1 MHGSKTKSIKWLLL
15 LAVFF
20 IVVSQLAQPAFAAP
34 SDFEDL
40 TGEGKSGKVKISV
53 TSYQE
58 KDGNLV
64 RVPELVRIRAG
75 DETSYIP
82 VITNEGSECSLRLRI
97 YAKTENQ
104 DIDILKYCYGWEN
117 NWIKKDGWFYYK
129 KPFEKNESVEICK
142 GFYFPDEWQWRVCNV
157 MSITVDAEAV
167 ADEPENIG
175 IVKTGDETDIGL
187 LLLILG
193 ASLLI
198 VLIAGR
204 KRNADK
210 DIYGGADAASNSSG
224 DHHCRPIFCD
234 RVP

>member
-20 IVVSQLAQPAFAAP
+20 IAMSQLARPAFAAP

-58 KDGNLV
+58 KDGDLV

-97 YAKTENQ
+97 YAKTEKQ
-104 DIDILKYCYGWEN
+104 DIDILKYCYGWED

-129 KPFEKNESVEICK
+129 KPFEKNESVEICR

-175 IVKTGDETDIGL
+175 IVKTGDETDIEL

-193 ASLLI
+193 ANLLI
-198 VLIAGR
+198 VLITGR

-210 DIYGGADAASNSSG
+210 DI
-224 DHHCRPIFCD
+224 
-234 RVP
+234 

>member
-20 IVVSQLAQPAFAAP
+20 IAMSFTARSAFAAP

-58 KDGNLV
+58 KDGKLV
-64 RVPELVRIRAG
+64 RVPKLVRIRAG

-82 VITNEGSECSLRLRI
+82 VITNEGSECSLRLRV
-97 YAKTENQ
+97 YAKTEKQ
-104 DIDILKYCYGWEN
+104 DIDILKYCYGWED
-117 NWIKKDGWFYYK
+117 NWIKKDGWFYYR

-157 MSITVDAEAV
+157 MGITVDAEAV

-175 IVKTGDETDIGL
+175 IVKTGDETDIEL
-187 LLLILG
+187 LLFILG

-198 VLIAGR
+198 VLITGR

-210 DIYGGADAASNSSG
+210 DI
-224 DHHCRPIFCD
+224 
-234 RVP
+234 

>member
-15 LAVFF
+15 LTVFF
-20 IVVSQLAQPAFAAP
+20 IAMSQLARPAFAAP

-58 KDGNLV
+58 KDGDLV

-82 VITNEGSECSLRLRI
+82 VITNEGSECSLRLRV
-97 YAKTENQ
+97 YAKTEHQ
-104 DIDILKYCYGWEN
+104 DIDILKYCYGWED

-157 MSITVDAEAV
+157 MGITVDAEAV

-175 IVKTGDETDIGL
+175 IVKTGDETDIEL

-198 VLIAGR
+198 VLITGR

-210 DIYGGADAASNSSG
+210 DI
-224 DHHCRPIFCD
+224 
-234 RVP
+234 

>member
-20 IVVSQLAQPAFAAP
+20 IAMSFTARPAFAAP

-58 KDGNLV
+58 KDGKLV
-64 RVPELVRIRAG
+64 RVPKLVRIRAG

-97 YAKTENQ
+97 YAKTEHQ
-104 DIDILKYCYGWEN
+104 DINILKYCYGWED

-157 MSITVDAEAV
+157 MGITVDAEAV

-175 IVKTGDETDIGL
+175 IVKTGDETDIEL
-187 LLLILG
+187 LLFILG

-198 VLIAGR
+198 VLITGR

-210 DIYGGADAASNSSG
+210 DI
-224 DHHCRPIFCD
+224 
-234 RVP
+234 

>member
-1 MHGSKTKSIKWLLL
+1 MHGNKTKSIRWLLL

-20 IVVSQLAQPAFAAP
+20 IAMSFTARPAFAAP
-34 SDFEDL
+34 SDFENL
-40 TGEGKSGKVKISV
+40 TGEGKSGKVNISV

-58 KDGNLV
+58 KDGELV
-64 RVPELVRIRAG
+64 TVPELVRIRAG
-75 DETSYIP
+75 DETSFIP
-82 VITNEGSECSLRLRI
+82 VITNEGSECSLRLRV
-97 YAKTENQ
+97 YAKTEKQ
-104 DIDILKYCYGWEN
+104 DINILKYCYGWED

-157 MSITVDAEAV
+157 MGITVDAEAV

-175 IVKTGDETDIGL
+175 IVKTGDETDIEL

-198 VLIAGR
+198 VLITGR

-210 DIYGGADAASNSSG
+210 DI
-224 DHHCRPIFCD
+224 
-234 RVP
+234 

>member
-20 IVVSQLAQPAFAAP
+20 IAMSFTARSAFAAP

-58 KDGNLV
+58 KDGDLV

-82 VITNEGSECSLRLRI
+82 VITNEGSECSLRLRV
-97 YAKTENQ
+97 YAKTEHQ
-104 DIDILKYCYGWEN
+104 DINILKYCYGWED

-157 MSITVDAEAV
+157 MGITVDAEAV

-175 IVKTGDETDIGL
+175 IVKTGDDSNMIIWL
-187 LLLILG
+187 LLALSAAAILI
-193 ASLLI
+193 I
-198 VLIAGR
+198 TGR

-210 DIYGGADAASNSSG
+210 DI
-224 DHHCRPIFCD
+224 
-234 RVP
+234 

>member
-20 IVVSQLAQPAFAAP
+20 IAMSFTARPAFAAP

-58 KDGNLV
+58 KDGDLV

-104 DIDILKYCYGWEN
+104 DINILKYCYGWED
-117 NWIKKDGWFYYK
+117 NWIKKNGWFYYK

-157 MSITVDAEAV
+157 MGITVDAEAV

-175 IVKTGDETDIGL
+175 IVKTGDETDIEL

-198 VLIAGR
+198 VLIVGR

-210 DIYGGADAASNSSG
+210 DI
-224 DHHCRPIFCD
+224 
-234 RVP
+234 

>member
-1 MHGSKTKSIKWLLL
+1 MRGSKTKSIRWLLL

-20 IVVSQLAQPAFAAP
+20 IVMSFTARPAFAAP
-34 SDFEDL
+34 SAFENL

-58 KDGNLV
+58 KDGELV
-64 RVPELVRIRAG
+64 TVPELVRIRAG
-75 DETSYIP
+75 DETSFIP
-82 VITNEGSECSLRLRI
+82 VITNEGSECSLRLRV
-97 YAKTENQ
+97 YAKTEKQ
-104 DIDILKYCYGWEN
+104 DINILKYCYGWED

-142 GFYFPDEWQWRVCNV
+142 GFYFPDEWQWKVCNV
-157 MSITVDAEAV
+157 MGITVDAEAV

-198 VLIAGR
+198 VLITGR

-210 DIYGGADAASNSSG
+210 DI
-224 DHHCRPIFCD
+224 
-234 RVP
+234 

>member
-20 IVVSQLAQPAFAAP
+20 IAMSQLARPAFAAP
-34 SDFEDL
+34 SDLEDL

-58 KDGNLV
+58 KDGYLV
-64 RVPELVRIRAG
+64 RVPELVKIRAG

-104 DIDILKYCYGWEN
+104 DIDILKYCYGWED

-157 MSITVDAEAV
+157 MGITVDAEAV

-175 IVKTGDETDIGL
+175 IVKTGDETDIEL

-198 VLIAGR
+198 VLITGR

-210 DIYGGADAASNSSG
+210 DI
-224 DHHCRPIFCD
+224 
-234 RVP
+234 

>member
-1 MHGSKTKSIKWLLL
+1 MDGSKTKSIEWLLL

-20 IVVSQLAQPAFAAP
+20 IALSFTARPAFAAP

-58 KDGNLV
+58 KDGDLV

-97 YAKTENQ
+97 YAKTENE
-104 DIDILKYCYGWEN
+104 DIDILKYCYGWED

-167 ADEPENIG
+167 ADEPENVG

-198 VLIAGR
+198 VLITGR

-210 DIYGGADAASNSSG
+210 DI
-224 DHHCRPIFCD
+224 
-234 RVP
+234 

>member
-20 IVVSQLAQPAFAAP
+20 IAMSQLARPAFAAP

-58 KDGNLV
+58 KGGDLV

-82 VITNEGSECSLRLRI
+82 VITNEGSECSLRLRV

-104 DIDILKYCYGWEN
+104 DINILKYCYGWED
-117 NWIKKDGWFYYK
+117 NWIKKDGWFYYR
-129 KPFEKNESVEICK
+129 KPFEKNESVEIC
-142 GFYFPDEWQWRVCNV
+142 R
-157 MSITVDAEAV
+157 
-167 ADEPENIG
+167 
-175 IVKTGDETDIGL
+175 GL
-187 LLLILG
+187 LL
-193 ASLLI
+193 S
-198 VLIAGR
+198 GR
-204 KRNADK
+204 VAVENLQCN
-210 DIYGGADAASNSSG
+210 GHNS
-224 DHHCRPIFCD
+224 
-234 RVP
+234 

>member
-20 IVVSQLAQPAFAAP
+20 IAMSFTARPAFAAP

-58 KDGNLV
+58 KDGDLV

-97 YAKTENQ
+97 YAKTEKQ
-104 DIDILKYCYGWEN
+104 DIDILKYCYGWED

-157 MSITVDAEAV
+157 MGITVDAEAV

-198 VLIAGR
+198 VLITGR

-210 DIYGGADAASNSSG
+210 DI
-224 DHHCRPIFCD
+224 
-234 RVP
+234 

>member
-20 IVVSQLAQPAFAAP
+20 IAMSQLAPPAFAAP

-58 KDGNLV
+58 KDGDLV

-97 YAKTENQ
+97 YAKTEKQ
-104 DIDILKYCYGWEN
+104 DIDILKYCYGWED

-129 KPFEKNESVEICK
+129 KPFEKNESVEICR

-157 MSITVDAEAV
+157 MGITVDAEAV

-175 IVKTGDETDIGL
+175 IVKTGDETDIEL

-198 VLIAGR
+198 VLITGR

-210 DIYGGADAASNSSG
+210 DI
-224 DHHCRPIFCD
+224 
-234 RVP
+234 